1 MNLLLIDTIHP
12 VFSERMKE
20 AGVQITDGFALT
32 EEEILKI
39 IPSFEAIVL
48 RSRIPVNEKLLNAAT
63 NLRLI
68 ARAGAGMEN
77 IDVIAAQKRNIVCLN
92 APEGNRN
99 AVAEHVLAMLLSLL
113 NNIPS
118 ADAEVR
124 NNIWKREANRGTELE
139 GKTIAIIGFG
149 NTGSTL
155 ASKLRSFNVRILA
168 LDKYVSI
175 DKKFYPFITQV
186 EWPDVFAHAD
196 IVSLH
201 VPLTSET
208 TNLAD
213 DSFFNSFKKP
223 IWFINTSRGKVAS
236 TSAIVKALKS
246 GKISGAG
253 LDVFDFEDSSFEQ
266 VNLSSNPDFCYLR
279 QSRNAIL
286 TPHIA
291 GWTHESNYKIAAVL
305 SNKIIDWL
313 RTNS

>member
-12 VFSERMKE
+12 FFFESMKK
-20 AGVQITDGFALT
+20 AGVHITDGTSFS
-32 EEEILKI
+32 EDEILKI

-48 RSRIPVNEKLLNAAT
+48 RSRIPVNEKLLNAAVK
-63 NLRLI
+63 LRLI

-77 IDVIAAQKRNIVCLN
+77 IDVIAAQKRNIACIN

-113 NNIPS
+113 NNIPV

-124 NNIWKREANRGTELE
+124 NNIWKREANRGNELK
-139 GKTIAIIGFG
+139 GKTVAIIGFG

-155 ASKLRSFNVRILA
+155 ARLLQSFNVTLLA
-168 LDKYVSI
+168 LDKYLKI
-175 DKKFYPFITQV
+175 EFNHYPFVSQV
-186 EWPDVFAHAD
+186 DWPEVFSYADV
-196 IVSLH
+196 VSLH
-201 VPLTSET
+201 IPLTDET

-213 DSFFNSFKKP
+213 DSFFQSFKNP

-236 TSAIVKALKS
+236 TSAIVNALKS
-246 GKISGAG
+246 GKLLGAC

-266 VNLSSNPDFCYLR
+266 VNLPSNPDFNYLR
-279 QSRNAIL
+279 QSRNVIL

-291 GWTHESNYKIAAVL
+291 GWTHESNFKIASVL
-305 SNKIIDWL
+305 SGKIMYWL
-313 RTNS
+313 RSNS

>member
-12 VFSERMKE
+12 HFFERMME
-20 AGVQITDGFALT
+20 ADVHITDGTSFS
-32 EEEILKI
+32 EDEILNI

-48 RSRIPVNEKLLNAAT
+48 RSRIPVNQKLLNAAVK
-63 NLRLI
+63 LRLI

-77 IDVIAAQKRNIVCLN
+77 IDLIAAQKRNIVCIN

-99 AVAEHVLAMLLSLL
+99 AVAEHVLAMLLALL
-113 NNIPS
+113 NNIPV
-118 ADAEVR
+118 ADTEVR

-155 ASKLRSFNVRILA
+155 ARLLQSFNVTLFS
-168 LDKYVSI
+168 LDKYLKI
-175 DKKFYPFITQV
+175 DKNLHPHITQV
-186 EWPDVFAHAD
+186 DWPEVFSHAD

-201 VPLTSET
+201 IPLTAET

-213 DSFFNSFKKP
+213 DSFFSSFKNP

-236 TSAIVKALKS
+236 TSAIVNALKS
-246 GKISGAG
+246 GKLLGAC

-266 VNLSSNPDFCYLR
+266 VNLPSNPDFNYLR
-279 QSRNAIL
+279 QSRNVIL

-291 GWTHESNYKIAAVL
+291 GWTHESNFKLASVL
-305 SNKIIDWL
+305 SDKIIHWL
-313 RTNS
+313 RSNS